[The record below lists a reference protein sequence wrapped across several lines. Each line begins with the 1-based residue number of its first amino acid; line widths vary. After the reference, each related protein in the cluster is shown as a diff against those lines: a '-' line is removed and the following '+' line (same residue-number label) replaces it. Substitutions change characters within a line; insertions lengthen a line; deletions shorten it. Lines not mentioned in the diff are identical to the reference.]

1 MSYWYLVLLVS
12 VFPHIIDLPL
22 LDIPVPYFIIEL
34 FQNLNQLFNV
44 HLMSYVLEWTVKTLS
59 YIVNEYWVDYAHVH
73 VII

>member
-1 MSYWYLVLLVS
+1 M
-12 VFPHIIDLPL
+12 FPHIIDLPL

-73 VII
+73 VQCNYLIFYEIA

>member
-1 MSYWYLVLLVS
+1 M
-12 VFPHIIDLPL
+12 FPHIIDLPL
-22 LDIPVPYFIIEL
+22 LDIQVPYFIIEL